1 MKRFLKTDGWNIIEE
16 EFHIK
21 NQRASESIFS
31 IGNGRIGQRGNF
43 EETYT
48 GDTLQGSYIAGIYF
62 QDRTRV
68 GWWKNGY
75 PRYFSRMPNAPYW
88 SGINLRLIDE
98 ELNLEVWDI
107 NEFERKL
114 LMKEGLS
121 ERTFTVTSPKG
132 YTLKIHV

>member
-62 QDRTRV
+62 RIVRV
-68 GWWKNGY
+68 LDGGKT
-75 PRYFSRMPNAPYW
+75 
-88 SGINLRLIDE
+88 D
-98 ELNLEVWDI
+98 
-107 NEFERKL
+107 
-114 LMKEGLS
+114 
-121 ERTFTVTSPKG
+121 
-132 YTLKIHV
+132 IHVIFRVCQMLPIGVALTLDL